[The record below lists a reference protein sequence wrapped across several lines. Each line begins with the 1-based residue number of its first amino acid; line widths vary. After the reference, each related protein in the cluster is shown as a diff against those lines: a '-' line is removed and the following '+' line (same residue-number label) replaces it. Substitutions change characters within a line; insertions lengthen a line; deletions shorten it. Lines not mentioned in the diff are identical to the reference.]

1 MSPQD
6 RHSPEVTVE
15 TEVDQ
20 ATAEGFYRLY
30 TATFGDLAT
39 RSVAR
44 QTLHRSEFM
53 AAMEDP
59 RVDKYLAH
67 DRHGEPVAMCT
78 LTRHLETVPWI
89 SPDYFT
95 HHYPEYAARDAIY
108 YLGFI
113 LVAHRHRRAQ
123 VFGEM
128 VRLVA
133 RTLVDRRAM
142 CAYDIC
148 AFNIERVGLAD
159 SIRTLLHGV
168 AEIDVRPVD
177 TQVYFHAVPVAPGR

>member
-1 MSPQD
+1 ML
-6 RHSPEVTVE
+6 
-15 TEVDQ
+15 TEIDE
-20 ATAEGFYRLY
+20 ATAERLYRLY
-30 TATFGDLAT
+30 TATFGDLAI

-44 QTLHRSEFM
+44 QTLHREEFM
-53 AAMEDP
+53 AAMHDP
-59 RVDKYLAH
+59 RVDKYLAR
-67 DRHGEPVAMCT
+67 DSHGDPVAMCT

-89 SPDYFT
+89 SPDYFA

-113 LVAHRHRRAQ
+113 LVTHRHRRAR
-123 VFGEM
+123 VFGDM
-128 VRLVA
+128 VRLLA
-133 RTLVDRRAM
+133 TTLMERRAM

-148 AFNIERVGLAD
+148 AFNIDQVGLAD

-177 TQVYFHAVPVAPGR
+177 TQVYFHAVPVNPGG